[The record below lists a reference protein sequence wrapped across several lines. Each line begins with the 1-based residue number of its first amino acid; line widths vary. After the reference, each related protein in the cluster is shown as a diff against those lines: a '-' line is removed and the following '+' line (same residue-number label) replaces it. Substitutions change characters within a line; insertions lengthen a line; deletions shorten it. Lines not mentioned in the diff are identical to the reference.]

1 MEVTAAMLANK
12 NSMLADKNK
21 HFERKLFFFFFHE
34 TSAKKLALFG
44 QATWPPC
51 QVVANQELLWREQEK
66 L

>member
-12 NSMLADKNK
+12 NNMLADKNK
-21 HFERKLFFFFFHE
+21 HFERKLVFFHE